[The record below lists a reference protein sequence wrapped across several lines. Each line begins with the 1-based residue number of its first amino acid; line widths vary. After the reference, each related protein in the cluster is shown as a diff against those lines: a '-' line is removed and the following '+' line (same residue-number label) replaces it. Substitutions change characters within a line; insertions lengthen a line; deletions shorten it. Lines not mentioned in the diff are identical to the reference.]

1 MPSATT
7 PAQTPQPAQAT
18 PPDQD
23 PPIVNFQFSRGQFYS
38 LLGVIAAA
46 FFGLLYVIYGGLKD
60 EIKETKNATIELNSS
75 FREAYTKSID
85 VKDLL
90 SKSPR
95 LEQTL
100 AETHDVVL
108 HLQDSMKLLEHVPER
123 IDAIQIDEQKI
134 RIQLDNVQK
143 QVHSIPGVPK

>member
-1 MPSATT
+1 MKIWYWVLAIAMFILPNAFLVTNYYSVWNE
-7 PAQTPQPAQAT
+7 QRNIRL
-18 PPDQD
+18 QD
-23 PPIVNFQFSRGQFYS
+23 PPLIPAQDITERS
-38 LLGVIAAA
+38 A
-46 FFGLLYVIYGGLKD
+46 
-60 EIKETKNATIELNSS
+60 IKVE
-75 FREAYTKSID
+75 
-85 VKDLL
+85 DLL
-90 SKSPR
+90 AKSPK

-123 IDAIQIDEQKI
+123 IDDIQIDEQKI